1 LRRDGDRLLCRTCHK
16 RASYSSSRQRVVLYT
31 EEEEEDPTV
40 KTKTLAV

>member
-1 LRRDGDRLLCRTCHK
+1 MRRDGDRLLCRTCHK

-31 EEEEEDPTV
+31 EEEEDPTV